1 MCQEI
6 RKKCHCGQ
14 QSAQFHL
21 RDNILSQEVIQQL
34 YCPAC
39 SSQVELDPHSMVLDN
54 GWVIEYDMD
63 LARFLLTSKL
73 LLEKE
78 QIQPGYIFDSGYA
91 CWLEMYPGEKED
103 ILEERAEIMQL
114 QKKDPK
120 QYLREI
126 SRWNIDRIERLKE
139 QGWRKAQAA

>member
-6 RKKCHCGQ
+6 RKQCRCGQ
-14 QSAQFHL
+14 RIAQFHL
-21 RDNILSQEVIQQL
+21 RDNVLSAEVIANL
-34 YCPAC
+34 YCPDC
-39 SSQVELDPHSMVLDN
+39 SAQVKMNPYTMVVDN

-63 LARFLLTSKL
+63 LARFQLSSKL

-103 ILEERAEIMQL
+103 ILEERAEIMKL
-114 QKKDPK
+114 QEQDPR
-120 QYLREI
+120 QYLRAI
-126 SRWNIDRIERLKE
+126 SRWNIERIERLKE
-139 QGWRKAQAA
+139 DGWRKAQAA